1 MPIVNSLAE
10 HRLGKKN
17 CTILERISAGDFPL
31 ESLSADMQ
39 SLAVYYREFFGVPP
53 AATAM
58 VALTLLSAAVG
69 PLAQVANGSERGATP
84 LNIWSVIIATRGSG
98 KSWLVKNLGKELFDA
113 DRQAYLD
120 FQEAQNAIEERLKL
134 LRLELG
140 DKQGW
145 RASEL
150 ALEARRRI
158 KNLEGIRNLRLVI
171 GTASG
176 EALKKVV
183 AEAPDRFTATVCTE
197 GYELLSIMMGKYAGE
212 QKQPQMDV
220 WLAMKTGDFLND
232 IRLCRETVT
241 VRNGLMS
248 MLLMIQPTVASQ
260 VLTRDMMDRGFFSRM
275 FIFDPGFKPQKAN
288 RQEIPICPREF
299 FDTQLRHYLRLR
311 RQLTDPDLTGDQGPK
326 EILRRVQEG
335 VRAIPCDTQAQEVF
349 KDFHDEGIEI
359 QELLAPLIPEIIGE
373 NSRWRE
379 DAIQIAGLLA
389 CLENRLGIDRDLSER
404 ACAIVRWCKK
414 SFLLLAIRD
423 CEAPK
428 SKFERLLELLEDSDN
443 GCLSARDLQ
452 KTHGFLRKD
461 LDLMLEFNPSL
472 ICREIKKPP
481 KQGRPSVVV
490 RLINPSE

>member
-1 MPIVNSLAE
+1 
-10 HRLGKKN
+10 
-17 CTILERISAGDFPL
+17 
-31 ESLSADMQ
+31 MQ

-69 PLAQVANGSERGATP
+69 PLVQVANGSDRGATP

-113 DRQAYLD
+113 DQQAYLD
-120 FQEAQNAIEERLKL
+120 FQDAQNAIEERLKL

-140 DKQGW
+140 DKQGG

-158 KNLEGIRNLRLVI
+158 KNLENIRNLRLVI

-197 GYELLSIMMGKYAGE
+197 GYELLSIMMGKYASE

-260 VLTRDMMDRGFFSRM
+260 VITRDMMDRGLFSRM

-288 RQEIPICPREF
+288 RREVPICPREF
-299 FDTQLRHYLRLR
+299 FDVRLRHYLRLR
-311 RQLTDPDLTGDQGPK
+311 RQLTDPDLTGGQGPK

-335 VRAIPCDTQAQEVF
+335 VWAIPCDVHAQEVF
-349 KDFHDEGIEI
+349 KDFHDEGVEI
-359 QELLAPLIPEIIGE
+359 QELLTPLIPEIVGE

-379 DAIQIAGLLA
+379 DAIQIAGLLT
-389 CLENRLGIDRDLSER
+389 CLEGRSGIDRELSER

-414 SFLLLAIRD
+414 SFLLLSIRD
-423 CEAPK
+423 CEERK
-428 SKFERLLELLEDSDN
+428 NKLERLLEVLEDSGDGCVTVRVLRDN
-443 GCLSARDLQ
+443 
-452 KTHGFLRKD
+452 HGIQRKD
-461 LDLMLEFNPSL
+461 LDLLLEFHPTL
-472 ICREIKKPP
+472 IRQEIKKP
-481 KQGRPSVVV
+481 KTGRPSTVIQLV
-490 RLINPSE
+490 NPPE